1 MLVNVNEAAQKI
13 KQVGANNVR
22 VVPCPGA
29 NIQTGQ
35 YQIETCERN
44 SWSIIATC
52 PNKKIAED
60 IVSQAINRTIL
71 G

>member
-1 MLVNVNEAAQKI
+1 MPVNVNEATQKI
-13 KQVGANNVR
+13 KAAGVNNVR

-29 NIQTGQ
+29 NVQTGE
-35 YQIETCERN
+35 YQIEIN
-44 SWSIIATC
+44 AAGSWNVVATC